1 MDWRTTF
8 ERWAT
13 ERFHRSGARIGLH
26 KEFGPELVRIRNT
39 FEDVCPFVIDS
50 VRDFFSR
57 NWQGFLLRRESYFC
71 VSPTTARYITA
82 SQAARTL
89 GIRMPRIWDFVEAG
103 EVVAVQR
110 SSGRRVYRAI
120 RADGVEK
127 LRRHLASLLTPVEAA
142 MVMGISKVKLRM
154 LDRAGLVA
162 AEQIISHT
170 KRYNTKVLHE
180 FCTNLVNADRPITE
194 TSARLTELRTLPFL
208 TLIQGI
214 RDGRLAAWFGPDGT
228 NSLANIYLDGAEI
241 ESLSRSD
248 SQEKMMTA
256 RKATQQL
263 AVGHKTLAVLVKAKG
278 TAAVWRKGYLM
289 AVSASEVQR
298 WSSTITTAAK
308 VADRLGIA
316 PTSVTRRL
324 KQLGIVPVLA
334 TAHAEKITALW
345 LLSDVQAVDFSK
357 QWLTG
362 CGQPCR
368 APKAARLKKLVRRP
382 SRSIPEGNISLT
394 HLSKLLQIDKETLR
408 HLAIAGFLEATELT
422 RSGHLRG
429 VTKTSAASFE
439 RKYVSSS
446 ELARLHG
453 LNAVGVTR
461 RLLSLGI
468 KSILSPGA
476 QSRVQMCWRRRDVRK
491 IDFAA
496 QYMLP
501 CGRPSSPPRCVG
513 AKLLE
518 PRPLGSP
525 RLLPGAMYV
534 HTATGILGT
543 NSFSLRAAV
552 EAGYIRASTRSAT
565 DKILTVVEADVHAF
579 SSCYIFTPKLASKL
593 GLSIR
598 SVNRNL
604 ARLDV
609 KPIWPGERP
618 IHALWEKSSYDEGQL
633 LERWVTAAGVLSEQ
647 SSLFPD
653 KL

>member
-1 MDWRTTF
+1 M
-8 ERWAT
+8 
-13 ERFHRSGARIGLH
+13 
-26 KEFGPELVRIRNT
+26 VRIRNT

-57 NWQGFLLRRESYFC
+57 NWQGFMLRRESYFC
-71 VSPTTARYITA
+71 LSPTTPRYITA

-89 GIRMPRIWDFVEAG
+89 GIRTPRIWDFVEAG
-103 EVVAVQR
+103 EVVAVER
-110 SSGRRVYRAI
+110 SSGSRVYRAI

-142 MVMGISKVKLRM
+142 MVMGISKARLRI
-154 LDRAGLVA
+154 LDRVGMIAP
-162 AEQIISHT
+162 EQIISQT
-170 KRYNTKVLHE
+170 KRYNTKTLHE

-194 TSARLTELRTLPFL
+194 SSARLTELRTLPFL

-241 ESLSRSD
+241 ESLSRSG

-256 RKATQQL
+256 RKATQHL
-263 AVGHKTLAVLVKAKG
+263 RVSHKTLAALVKAQG
-278 TAAVWRKGYLM
+278 TAAMWRKGHLM

-298 WSSTITTAAK
+298 WSSTITTAAI
-308 VADRLGIA
+308 VAHRLGIA

-324 KQLGIVPVLA
+324 KQVGLVPVLA

-345 LLSDVQAVDFSK
+345 LRSDVEAVDFSK
-357 QWLTG
+357 QWLTE
-362 CGQPCR
+362 CGRPCR
-368 APKAARLKKLVRRP
+368 APKAARLQKLVRRP
-382 SRSIPEGNISLT
+382 GRSIPEGNISLAG
-394 HLSKLLQIDKETLR
+394 LSKRLQIDTETLR
-408 HLAIAGFLEATELT
+408 HLAAEGLLEATELT
-422 RSGHLRG
+422 SAGHLRG
-429 VTKTSAASFE
+429 VTKTSAASFQ

-453 LNAVGVTR
+453 LAAVAVTR
-461 RLLSLGI
+461 RLLQIGI
-468 KSILSPGA
+468 KPILTPGA
-476 QSRVQMCWRRRDVRK
+476 QSRVQMCWRRRDVRT

-496 QYMLP
+496 QYILP
-501 CGRPSSPPRCVG
+501 CGRPSSPPRSVG

-518 PRPLGSP
+518 PRPTGSP
-525 RLLPGAMYV
+525 RLPPGAVYV

-543 NSFSLRAAV
+543 NSSSLRAAV
-552 EAGYIRASTRSAT
+552 EAGFIRASTRSAT
-565 DKILTVVEADVHAF
+565 DKILTVVEADVDAF
-579 SSCYIFTPKLASKL
+579 SSRYIFTPKLASKL

-598 SVNRNL
+598 SVNQNL

-609 KPIWPGERP
+609 KPIWPGKRP
-618 IHALWEKSSYDEGQL
+618 VHALWEKSSYDEGQL
-633 LERWVTAAGVLSEQ
+633 LERWITAAGALSEQ

-653 KL
+653 EA